1 MMPPYSNTTEWK
13 HATGHKSINLNLP
26 YALYNELNTHTR
38 ITATNRS
45 ETIRNA
51 IRYYLRKVKDELVEA
66 ERIEIETYRIRQQ
79 NQRREAVTTQR
90 DENWIPVPEW

>member
-1 MMPPYSNTTEWK
+1 MAPYSNTTEWK
-13 HATGHKSINLNLP
+13 QATGHKSINLNLP

-51 IRYYLRKVKDELVEA
+51 IRYYLRKVEDELVEA
-66 ERIEIETYRIRQQ
+66 ERMEIEAYRIHQQ
-79 NQRREAVTTQR
+79 NQRREAVTTHK